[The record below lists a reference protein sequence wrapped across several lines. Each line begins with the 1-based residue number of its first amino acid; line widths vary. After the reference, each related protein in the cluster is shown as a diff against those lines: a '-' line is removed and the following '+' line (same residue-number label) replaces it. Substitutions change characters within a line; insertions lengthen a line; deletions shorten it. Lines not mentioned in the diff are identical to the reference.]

1 MSHEDVGALYVE
13 SLGEVFTVD
22 ALRVA
27 IGMQARVPLI
37 VWAVLYALTILGMVS
52 IGYQNGIAGSKRS
65 RATVVLA
72 LAFATVIMVIAM
84 LDRPGDLPVSQQ
96 PLIEAPHQ
104 WYCRASDA
112 FARCEETD

>member
-27 IGMQARVPLI
+27 IGMQARVPSI

-65 RATVVLA
+65 RATVVLG
-72 LAFATVIMVIAM
+72 LAFATRYLSMRHEEGGCCGRLPSGVVGA
-84 LDRPGDLPVSQQ
+84 LDV
-96 PLIEAPHQ
+96 
-104 WYCRASDA
+104 
-112 FARCEETD
+112 